1 MTITVAPFLWFD
13 DNLDQAVALYGRVFS
28 DFKLTYHNPGLNA
41 EFEIGGTHFMGNNFG
56 PHYKF
61 NEAVSFFVTCKD
73 QAEVDYY
80 WDALTAD
87 GGEPGRCGWLKDPF
101 GISWQIIPA
110 ALGQALSNPDR
121 EAAAYAHKA
130 MMGMS
135 KIIVADLTA

>member
-1 MTITVAPFLWFD
+1 MTNTVAPFLWFD
-13 DNLDQAVALYGRVFS
+13 DNLDQAVELYARVFK
-28 DFKLTYHNPGLNA
+28 DFKLIYHNAGQSA
-41 EFEIGGTHFMGNNFG
+41 EFEIGGTHFMGTNLG
-56 PHYKF
+56 PHFKF
-61 NEAVSFFVTCKD
+61 NEAVSFFVTCED

-80 WDALTAD
+80 WHALTAD

-101 GISWQIIPA
+101 GISWQVIPK
-110 ALGQALSNPDR
+110 ALMSALSNPDR